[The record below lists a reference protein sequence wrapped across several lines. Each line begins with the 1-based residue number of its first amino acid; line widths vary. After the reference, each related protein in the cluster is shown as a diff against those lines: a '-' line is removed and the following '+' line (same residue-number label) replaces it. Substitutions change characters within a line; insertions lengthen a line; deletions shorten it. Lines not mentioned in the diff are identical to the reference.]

1 MGDRRTKER
10 PRQEQKLGQTNH
22 SPHKSSPEEYS
33 RLRLTHI
40 RAPRGRRID
49 CELDHAIRKKLL
61 TVRDHPRSKANMVAS
76 RNWVPPLF
84 VFDLDQEMSVRG
96 DSSRFWRARRWP
108 LSGDLRTSAAPFAGF
123 PLV

>member
-76 RNWVPPLF
+76 KNGL
-84 VFDLDQEMSVRG
+84 
-96 DSSRFWRARRWP
+96 ACP
-108 LSGDLRTSAAPFAGF
+108 LSAAIFGLMHCYSITSSAVASSVGGTASPSARAVLR
-123 PLV
+123 

>member
-10 PRQEQKLGQTNH
+10 RRQEQKLGQTNH

-33 RLRLTHI
+33 PLPLTHI

-61 TVRDHPRSKANMVAS
+61 TVRDHPGSKANMVAS

-84 VFDLDQEMSVRG
+84 VVDLDQGMSVRVIRV
-96 DSSRFWRARRWP
+96 DSGVPVDVRLAGIFGRAPRHSP
-108 LSGDLRTSAAPFAGF
+108 D
-123 PLV
+123 